1 MNPPQHNLPRIH
13 LVRHGETEWSIAG
26 RHTSRT
32 EVHLTAEGEEQARRL
47 GEQLRHID
55 FARVFTSPR
64 LRARQTCE
72 LAGFGTIAE
81 VEADL
86 REWDYGDYEGRTSAE
101 IRSVR
106 ADWNLFVD
114 GAAGGETPG
123 QVFARAESF
132 ATHLQVLDGNILV
145 FSHGHFLRVL
155 AAAWAGF
162 PVVQARRLGLNT
174 GSLSIL
180 GFDHQRADSP
190 IISLWNDT
198 SVSVPARQPVH

>member
-1 MNPPQHNLPRIH
+1 MNLPQPQLPRIH
-13 LVRHGETEWSIAG
+13 LIRHGETEWSLSG

-32 EVHLTAEGEEQARRL
+32 EIPLTSEGEDQARRL
-47 GEQLRHID
+47 GEQLRHVE
-55 FARVFTSPR
+55 FSRVFTSPR

-72 LAGFGTIAE
+72 LAGFGPVAE
-81 VEADL
+81 VEAEL

-101 IRSVR
+101 IRAARV
-106 ADWNLFVD
+106 DWNLFVD
-114 GAAGGETPG
+114 GAAGGETPA

-132 ATHLQVLDGNILV
+132 ARHLHVMGGNILV

-162 PVVQARRLGLNT
+162 PVVQARRLGLDP

-180 GFDHQRADSP
+180 AFDHQRADSP

-198 SVSVPARQPVH
+198 SVSVPAHQPVH